1 MLYAIITVFFALL
14 VTVAVKW
21 ALVARELRQLKA
33 RKVVSVEVAI
43 ASVERAVART
53 KMQSYRRGHRQ
64 GWQAA
69 LAKAEQAVVETTP
82 EVVAIR
88 NLRNATK

>member
-1 MLYAIITVFFALL
+1 MLYAIIIVLFALL

>member
-1 MLYAIITVFFALL
+1 MFVSLTVI
-14 VTVAVKW
+14 AVKW
-21 ALVARELRQLKA
+21 ASAARELRQLKA

>member
-1 MLYAIITVFFALL
+1 MLYAVLVLLFALL
-14 VTVAVKW
+14 VLVGVKL
-21 ALVARELRQLKA
+21 AQAAREIRQLKA

-53 KMQSYRRGHRQ
+53 KMQSYRRGHRR

>member
-1 MLYAIITVFFALL
+1 MLYAIITVLFALL

>member
-1 MLYAIITVFFALL
+1 MLYAIITVLFALL

-53 KMQSYRRGHRQ
+53 KMQAYRRGHRQ